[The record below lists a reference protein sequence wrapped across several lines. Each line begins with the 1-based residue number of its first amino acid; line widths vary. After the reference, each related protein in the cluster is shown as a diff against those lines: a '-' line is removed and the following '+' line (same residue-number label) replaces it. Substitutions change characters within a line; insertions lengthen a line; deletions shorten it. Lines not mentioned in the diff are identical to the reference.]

1 MYLFFNREKEPF
13 RMEKGRSLVT
23 NIDRKGKWRPDTG
36 GDKKK
41 KLTMLKRGCS
51 LFCGYCLL
59 FCGNR
64 KKHRLKRKNGMRK
77 KTGIKYETWILKF
90 DIYTKEWTRQ
100 KMKCTPKVRHK
111 RHYKIFCVNVKYGIQ
126 YGFRIFYLIALQN
139 EENYEREE
147 SCSAWWGIK

>member
-1 MYLFFNREKEPF
+1 MYPFFNREKEPF

-41 KLTMLKRGCS
+41 LTMLKRGCS
-51 LFCGYCLL
+51 L

-77 KTGIKYETWILKF
+77 KTGIKYKTWILKF
-90 DIYTKEWTRQ
+90 DIYTKKWTRQ

-111 RHYKIFCVNVKYGIQ
+111 TFGAHFK
-126 YGFRIFYLIALQN
+126 
-139 EENYEREE
+139 
-147 SCSAWWGIK
+147 

>member
-1 MYLFFNREKEPF
+1 MYPFFNREKEPF

-41 KLTMLKRGCS
+41 KLAMLKRGCS
-51 LFCGYCLL
+51 LFGGYCLL

-77 KTGIKYETWILKF
+77 KTGIKYKT
-90 DIYTKEWTRQ
+90 
-100 KMKCTPKVRHK
+100 
-111 RHYKIFCVNVKYGIQ
+111 
-126 YGFRIFYLIALQN
+126 
-139 EENYEREE
+139 
-147 SCSAWWGIK
+147 

>member
-41 KLTMLKRGCS
+41 KLMMLKKGCS
-51 LFCGYCLL
+51 LFGGYCLL

-64 KKHRLKRKNGMRK
+64 KN
-77 KTGIKYETWILKF
+77 T
-90 DIYTKEWTRQ
+90 D
-100 KMKCTPKVRHK
+100 
-111 RHYKIFCVNVKYGIQ
+111 
-126 YGFRIFYLIALQN
+126 
-139 EENYEREE
+139 
-147 SCSAWWGIK
+147 

>member
-36 GDKKK
+36 GDKKINDVK
-41 KLTMLKRGCS
+41 KRMLTILW
-51 LFCGYCLL
+51 LL
-59 FCGNR
+59 PTILWEQ
-64 KKHRLKRKNGMRK
+64 KKTQIKRKNGMRK
-77 KTGIKYETWILKF
+77 KTGIKYKTWILKF
-90 DIYTKEWTRQ
+90 DIYTKKWTRQ

>member
-23 NIDRKGKWRPDTG
+23 NIDRKGKWRLDTG
-36 GDKKK
+36 GDKK

-77 KTGIKYETWILKF
+77 KTGIKYKTWILKF
-90 DIYTKEWTRQ
+90 DIYTKLWTRQ

-111 RHYKIFCVNVKYGIQ
+111 TFGVQFNFDTTSSHEMFCWLFLHLNNIVVQ
-126 YGFRIFYLIALQN
+126 VADSFLQTIIN
-139 EENYEREE
+139 QT
-147 SCSAWWGIK
+147 